1 VGQFA
6 ELERQYCQFSTD
18 GYTGAGSPNHADAA
32 IWALTDLML
41 DHEQEPG
48 IRIPDIPA

>member
-18 GYTGAGSPNHADAA
+18 GYKGEGWPNHAYAA
-32 IWALTDLML
+32 IWALTDLMF
-41 DHEQEPG
+41 DQ
-48 IRIPDIPA
+48 